1 MMGLLVSMLWVIEVS
16 SPSLLEAIGTICH
29 LTDPME
35 SQLSFQSYE
44 SPCGIGESGG
54 NSLEMVFG
62 VEERPVY
69 SIFV

>member
-1 MMGLLVSMLWVIEVS
+1 MGLLVSMLWVIELS

-29 LTDPME
+29 LMGPME

-44 SPCGIGESGG
+44 SPFGIGESGG
-54 NSLEMVFG
+54 NSLELVFG

-69 SIFV
+69 TFFV